1 MANKKDNKKKE
12 VGNKKHILTR
22 IIVGALLVVGAG
34 AISLASVFAFT
45 TGIYITFAELAL
57 VIAAGTT
64 VGGVAMMAKGVKGL
78 ISDKI
83 NKEVSINSIN
93 QIANI
98 DRNNLQ
104 MEQSSRAKL
113 IKKYAKA
120 NLKLCKSKGCPF
132 VGKFK
137 AQSDFSK
144 DKEIEAF
151 NDIENYEILKNLS
164 TSTSQQK
171 KYAKKINKIKSNI
184 PSIEDMKLD
193 KRKYWTKSYD
203 NVVNNMKV
211 YDRRLEIK
219 SLSTDTV
226 TKFAKMTDVMDL
238 PEKGDMGGFINV
250 SYSTKSGERPTY
262 VKIANTKYL
271 PTMKDLMIND
281 VIKYCENN
289 EDATKL
295 FPLSID
301 VCEYDSKT
309 RVQHSTVIYDSLE
322 ELKSKDNSR
331 LF

>member
-1 MANKKDNKKKE
+1 MANKDNKKKE
-12 VGNKKHILTR
+12 VGNKKHIISR

-45 TGIYITFAELAL
+45 SGIYITFAELAL
-57 VIAAGTT
+57 VIAGGSA
-64 VGGVAMMAKGVKGL
+64 VGGIAMIAKGVKGL

-104 MEQSSRAKL
+104 MEQSLRAKL
-113 IKKYAKA
+113 VKKYAKA

-132 VGKFK
+132 VGKYK
-137 AQSDFSK
+137 TQSDFTK

-151 NDIENYEILKNLS
+151 NDIENYEILKSLS
-164 TSTSQQK
+164 NSTSQQK
-171 KYAKKINKIKSNI
+171 KYDKKINKIKNNLPTS
-184 PSIEDMKLD
+184 SDMKLD

-203 NVVNNMKV
+203 NVVSNMKV

-219 SLSTDTV
+219 SLSADTI
-226 TKFAKMTDVMDL
+226 TKFANMTNIMDL

-250 SYSTKSGERPTY
+250 SYSTSSGEKPTY

-271 PTMKDLMIND
+271 PSMKDLMMND

-289 EDATKL
+289 EDASKL

-309 RVQHSTVIYDSLE
+309 RVQHSTKIYNSLE
-322 ELKSKDNSR
+322 ELKRRDDSR

>member
-1 MANKKDNKKKE
+1 MANKENKQKE

-34 AISLASVFAFT
+34 AISLASVFAAT

-57 VIAAGTT
+57 VIAGGTA
-64 VGGVAMMAKGVKGL
+64 VGGIAMIAKGVKGL

-93 QIANI
+93 QIANV

-104 MEQSSRAKL
+104 MEQSLRAK
-113 IKKYAKA
+113 IVKKYAKA

-132 VGKFK
+132 VGKYIS
-137 AQSDFSK
+137 QSDFSK
-144 DKEIEAF
+144 YSEIEAF

-164 TSTSQQK
+164 TSVSQQK
-171 KYAKKINKIKSNI
+171 KYANKINKIKKNI
-184 PSIEDMKLD
+184 PSLEDIKPD

-219 SLSTDTV
+219 SLSSDTI
-226 TKFAKMTDVMDL
+226 TKFAKMTDVMEL
-238 PEKGDMGGFINV
+238 PDKGDMGGFINV
-250 SYSTKSGERPTY
+250 AYNIKSGEKPTY

-271 PTMKDLMIND
+271 SSMRDLMVSD
-281 VIKYCENN
+281 VIKYCEEN

-295 FPLSID
+295 FPISID

-309 RVQHSTVIYDSLE
+309 RPQHSTIIYDSLDM
-322 ELKSKDNSR
+322 LKNKDNSR